1 MADETGVHYAVSL
14 RNTTEELWD
23 DVHQRVCFNSYQS
36 PDTGHRPHVRHQ
48 NRWLPLGQLPAT
60 DSHCYLPVEGM
71 VDAYKRSSQ
80 FRDGLLGQP
89 VSFPGVVAWD
99 VLDDERKLLT
109 CHCSRQTVCVGT
121 NQNWPCTDLFLWY
134 GRIEPGEE
142 KTCYGHLLFA
152 EWDVAEFS
160 RHAEDVALKWQAKEN
175 LELKS

>member
-1 MADETGVHYAVSL
+1 M
-14 RNTTEELWD
+14 
-23 DVHQRVCFNSYQS
+23 
-36 PDTGHRPHVRHQ
+36 
-48 NRWLPLGQLPAT
+48 
-60 DSHCYLPVEGM
+60 VE
-71 VDAYKRSSQ
+71 AYKRSSQ
-80 FRDGLLGQP
+80 FRDGLLLGQP

-109 CHCSRQTVCVGT
+109 CHYSRQAVCVGT

-160 RHAEDVALKWQAKEN
+160 RHAEDLALKWQAKEN
-175 LELKS
+175 LELKSQSVFKPVAGSRLGKCDVDELEKVHSWTTYLRISTTCSADCDQAIAAASTSLSGWTRSAGCSVM